1 MSRLELNA
9 WGHVAMTSET
19 IPLLTKT
26 NYKQKLRFGIMF
38 IKASFN
44 KSKGE

>member
-19 IPLLTKT
+19 IPLFY
-26 NYKQKLRFGIMF
+26 NYKQKLRFGITF